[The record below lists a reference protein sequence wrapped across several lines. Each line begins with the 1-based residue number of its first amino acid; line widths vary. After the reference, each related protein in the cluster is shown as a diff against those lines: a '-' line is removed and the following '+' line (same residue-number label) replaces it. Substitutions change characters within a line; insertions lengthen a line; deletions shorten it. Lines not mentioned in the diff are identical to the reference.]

1 MWKTKIFSSD
11 ISKGAY
17 GGDTVIIDICIQLAF
32 YMGFKSVYLIGCDC
46 DYSGSHRFDLKKS
59 ENKTTPAI
67 EGDFSRIFNSYEVCN
82 DFFESQNKKI
92 INCTVGGKLEIFNRI
107 TLEQLM
113 KKDLNN

>member
-17 GGDTVIIDICIQLAF
+17 GGDTVIIDIYSIGF
-32 YMGFKSVYLIGCDC
+32 YMGFKSVYPIGCDC

-82 DFFESQNKKI
+82 DFFESQNKNNKLY
-92 INCTVGGKLEIFNRI
+92 CRCKLEIFNRI
-107 TLEQLM
+107 TRATNE
-113 KKDLNN
+113 KGFK